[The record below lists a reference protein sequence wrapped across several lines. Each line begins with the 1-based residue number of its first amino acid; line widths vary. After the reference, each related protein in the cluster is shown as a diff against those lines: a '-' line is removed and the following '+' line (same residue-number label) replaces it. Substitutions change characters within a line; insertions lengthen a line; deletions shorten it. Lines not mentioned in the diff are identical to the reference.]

1 MVRLL
6 GTRKYCM
13 QTKAIPL
20 KVCVFLCDCDSIYRS
35 FFSQLVSKQYLMFQL
50 MAMSMLA
57 RTKLRCKGMKVSF
70 QRHISIV
77 FSCLW
82 IFIYAN
88 SLFLLGMPDGDAI
101 DDIVDELGVDEI
113 TEESGK
119 LFFFLWYLGKQ

>member
-1 MVRLL
+1 
-6 GTRKYCM
+6 
-13 QTKAIPL
+13 
-20 KVCVFLCDCDSIYRS
+20 
-35 FFSQLVSKQYLMFQL
+35 
-50 MAMSMLA
+50 MLA

-88 SLFLLGMPDGDAI
+88 SLFLLGMPDGDAM
-101 DDIVDELGVDEI
+101 DDIVDELGEDEI

-119 LFFFLWYLGKQ
+119 LFFFLRYLDKQ

>member
-1 MVRLL
+1 
-6 GTRKYCM
+6 
-13 QTKAIPL
+13 
-20 KVCVFLCDCDSIYRS
+20 
-35 FFSQLVSKQYLMFQL
+35 
-50 MAMSMLA
+50 
-57 RTKLRCKGMKVSF
+57 MKVSF

-88 SLFLLGMPDGDAI
+88 SLFLLGMPDGDAM